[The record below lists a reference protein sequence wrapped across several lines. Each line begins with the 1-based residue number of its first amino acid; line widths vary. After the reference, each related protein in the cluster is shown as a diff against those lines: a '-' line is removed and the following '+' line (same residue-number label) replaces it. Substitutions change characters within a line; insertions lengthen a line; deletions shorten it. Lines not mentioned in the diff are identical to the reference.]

1 MRFSSS
7 GREDIDVRMLA
18 EGRPFVLEVVDP
30 HRTRFT
36 TEQYAEMQREINS
49 STHLIR
55 IRDLQ
60 PIGKYAADLSLLSLS
75 LSFFVRVRVRWCVRV
90 CVRV

>member
-30 HRTRFT
+30 HRTKFSPA
-36 TEQYAEMQREINS
+36 QYMEMQREVNE
-49 STHLIR
+49 STHLVR

-60 PIGKYAADLSLLSLS
+60 RITKYALSPNYTHS
-75 LSFFVRVRVRWCVRV
+75 
-90 CVRV
+90 